1 MTATTNSDRLDE
13 SLVTESLCRA
23 TMDVFGTML
32 GVDAVAGARFNETQP
47 AHPSHGLVSLIGMAG
62 AWVGTGGI
70 SCSAELACKLS
81 SRFLMTEYESVNDDV
96 LDAMG
101 ELTNMIIGNFKNEV
115 EVHVGTLGLSIPTV
129 IFGRN
134 FVARSAAENDW
145 IAVPFECEGETMVV
159 RVCLSPRANRPVVR
173 GHAPPPYLVD

>member
-1 MTATTNSDRLDE
+1 MIVTGTNRLDE
-13 SLVTESLCRA
+13 SLVTDSLSRA
-23 TMDVFGTML
+23 TLDVFGTML
-32 GVDAVAGARFNETQP
+32 GVDAVAGPRYTERQP
-47 AHPSHGLVSLIGMAG
+47 PHPTHGLVSLIGMAG

-101 ELTNMIIGNFKNEV
+101 ELTNMIIGNFKNEI
-115 EVHVGTLGLSIPTV
+115 EQHVGSLGLSIPTV

-145 IAVPFECEGETMVV
+145 IAVPFECEGETMIVK
-159 RVCLSPRANRPVVR
+159 VCLSPQANRPAVR
-173 GHAPPPYLVD
+173 GHAPPPYMVD

>member
-1 MTATTNSDRLDE
+1 MIVPTTNRLDE
-13 SLVTESLCRA
+13 TLVTESLCRA
-23 TMDVFGTML
+23 TLEVFGTML
-32 GVDAVAGARFNETQP
+32 GVDAVAGDRFTEKQP
-47 AHPSHGLVSLIGMAG
+47 PHPSHGLVSLIGMAG
-62 AWVGTGGI
+62 AWVGTGHI

-101 ELTNMIIGNFKNEV
+101 ELTNMIIGNFKNEI
-115 EVHVGTLGLSIPTV
+115 EVHVGSLGLSIPTV

-145 IAVPFECEGETMVV
+145 IAVLFECEGETLTVK
-159 RVCLSPRANRPVVR
+159 VCLSPQANRQVVR
-173 GHAPPPYLVD
+173 GHTPPPYMVD